1 MFIRNTIIVL
11 LCLFLFIPDNPAQTV
26 VRVVEELILIDTDQ
40 GLGVIGDT
48 LGVFQDGQSDDSE
61 QLAEAVIVR
70 FQDGHTAAKLISGQ
84 IDAVQDGDIVQ
95 RIEEPNHL
103 ETAVII
109 NVVKDYI
116 LLDTDLSFQR
126 GVKFQVFRGEA
137 ATPVTIGEIQF
148 EMIKNGKM
156 VARAVHRTPGTA
168 IQKGD
173 WIILNHI
180 VDSVDIDGYFFE
192 SFNP

>member
-11 LCLFLFIPDNPAQTV
+11 LCLFLFIPDNPAQNI
-26 VRVVEELILIDTDQ
+26 VRVVQELILIDTDQ
-40 GLGVIGDT
+40 DLGVRGDT
-48 LGVFQDGQSDDSE
+48 LAVFQEVQSDSK

-156 VARAVHRTPGTA
+156 VARVVHRTPGTA